1 MKFDWYR
8 LIPKYWFQSYPTSWE
23 WDEVLNRLLD
33 NHRVEIEHLTAAT
46 VGEARVCIYNYPG
59 GFGYLYNLGNC
70 YLPSVKTRK
79 RLHKIV
85 KKQSADEKE
94 RHYRQALQKA
104 KKSIEVS
111 K

>member
-1 MKFDWYR
+1 MKIDWYR
-8 LIPKYWFQSYPTSWE
+8 LIPRYWFQSYPTCWE

-33 NHRVEIEHLTAAT
+33 KHPVQIQNHMVAE
-46 VGEARVCIYNYPG
+46 VGEIRVSIYDYPKS
-59 GFGYLYNLGNC
+59 FGYLFSLGSC
-70 YLPSVKTRK
+70 HLPSVKTRK

-85 KKQSADEKE
+85 EKQRVDEKE